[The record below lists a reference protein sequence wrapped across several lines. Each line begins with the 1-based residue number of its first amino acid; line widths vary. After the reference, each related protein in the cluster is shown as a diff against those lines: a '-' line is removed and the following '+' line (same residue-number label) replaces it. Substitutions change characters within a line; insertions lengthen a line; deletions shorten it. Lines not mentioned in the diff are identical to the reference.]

1 MNTVN
6 IELFEQKNIRILD
19 KFCHLMT
26 HLILQITF
34 QSNNRNEIDV
44 VWIKNKSDPFLNDTM
59 TGDASA
65 EGTSPGKATQLYET
79 YYLD

>member
-44 VWIKNKSDPFLNDTM
+44 VWIKNKSDPFLN
-59 TGDASA
+59 
-65 EGTSPGKATQLYET
+65 EGTSPGTATQLYET